1 MKSFLLPLLLSILA
15 CSAQTPPNQKL
26 DARVA
31 AIRQLGIYD
40 NKIVELEDYYPKKWK
55 PKTYYYKQGRVK
67 YNHST
72 YEVTADSTQA
82 VPESR
87 SPDWRLIEGP
97 HPYLYL
103 RDTATR
109 EELVSLLKS
118 DHGYVKSYAF
128 AALKHR
134 KDKSLF
140 DFILEKMADT
150 TRFTTWFG
158 RQFKSV
164 CPADLMIR
172 YSLKELLP
180 AEKEKIASLIHTQYK
195 HLETARR
202 LLLLQ
207 SGKTAIFSADSTSLN
222 SFSGRNTNH
231 YNKVM
236 EMEWRINGKTL
247 RFDSAPIEVEIGTGE
262 IDTLYYRDHLQAKWD
277 TIIYALT
284 EPKEYSFRYNECCG
298 GFDVVSESGDD
309 LKASVSYRLTKK
321 SGNRLFLGTLGEVG
335 TRVTPKPQTL
345 KPECRSAMS
354 PNVYW
359 LTLEEVKR
367 CSGKEDCNSLMC
379 SKDDQI
385 PNGFEY
391 SVVST
396 AVSVLYM
403 PLNTKTLEITL
414 DVDVNK
420 VTSKIK

>member
-1 MKSFLLPLLLSILA
+1 MKFFLLPLLLPMLA
-15 CSAQTPPNQKL
+15 CSAQTPLNQKL
-26 DARVA
+26 EARVT
-31 AIRQLGIYD
+31 AIRQLRQYD

-55 PKTYYYKQGRVK
+55 PKTYYYKEGWVK

-72 YEVTADSTQA
+72 YEVTVDSTQA
-82 VPESR
+82 VPESH

-140 DFILEKMADT
+140 DFILEKMPDT

-158 RQFKSV
+158 RQYKSV

-172 YSLKELLP
+172 YSLKELRP
-180 AEKEKIASLIHTQYK
+180 VEKEKIASLIHSQYK

-207 SGKTAIFSADSTSLN
+207 SGKTAIFSADSASLN
-222 SFSGRNTNH
+222 SFSGRNTGH
-231 YNKVM
+231 HKRVM

-247 RFDSAPIEVEIGTGE
+247 RFDSAPLEVEIGTGG
-262 IDTLYYRDHLQAKWD
+262 IDTLYYRDHYKAKWD
-277 TIIYALT
+277 TIIYSLT
-284 EPKEYSFRYNECCG
+284 EPKEYSFRYNICCG
-298 GFDVVSESGDD
+298 GFDVVTESSDD
-309 LKASVSYRLTKK
+309 LEASVSYRLTKN

-335 TRVTPKPQTL
+335 TRVTTKPKTL

-354 PNVYW
+354 PNIYW
-359 LTLEEVKR
+359 LTLREVIP
-367 CSGKEDCNSLMC
+367 CSGKDCRTLMC
-379 SKDDQI
+379 SKDDSI
-385 PNGFEY
+385 PDDFEY
-391 SVVST
+391 KVVST

-403 PLNTKTLEITL
+403 QLNTKTLEITL
-414 DVDVNK
+414 DVDANK